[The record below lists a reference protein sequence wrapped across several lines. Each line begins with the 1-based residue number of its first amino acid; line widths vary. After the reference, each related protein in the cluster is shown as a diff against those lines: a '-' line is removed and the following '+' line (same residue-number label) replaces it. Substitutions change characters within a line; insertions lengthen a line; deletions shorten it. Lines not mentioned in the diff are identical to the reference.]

1 MTLDSFG
8 LKGGHSFVIIFS
20 TKINQFGC
28 SFVSVKIID

>member
-1 MTLDSFG
+1 MTLDSLG

-28 SFVSVKIID
+28 SLVRVKTID